1 MKKERTIP
9 KHTSKI
15 EKNGS
20 VVYLMDNCEAK
31 FFKGRAVKPTH
42 YYRFKT
48 EERRTQYIENF
59 FNDIAESIAYKAKRK
74 AEAEKRAEL
83 EAKKAEL
90 EAKQNELNQQLY
102 ELGSD

>member
-31 FFKGRAVKPTH
+31 FFKGRLSNLHIIIDSK
-42 YYRFKT
+42 
-48 EERRTQYIENF
+48 Q
-59 FNDIAESIAYKAKRK
+59 
-74 AEAEKRAEL
+74 
-83 EAKKAEL
+83 KKDAL
-90 EAKQNELNQQLY
+90 STLKISSTILLNQSPIKPREKQKQKKLRKKRF
-102 ELGSD
+102 